1 MCDPDCSSYI
11 YNRPVPCK
19 TCYLASRHAQVFG
32 WLGLLGLFFS
42 RLRPAS
48 ALDLLRTGTRSW
60 DSNSTRMS
68 IFYHATYCHL
78 LPPMSAE
85 ETVDNGYDDV
95 WMSFCF
101 RVPGHQATR
110 LLPFVGKS
118 WSCCPTTWS
127 LLGLKMLETC
137 RVKTRKIWFPENAEK
152 FHLSFLFHLLLIL
165 IFEPEQRSV
174 FLLRLLTTVEWC
186 NAECGNLKPQ
196 TWTVGCRDKWQEA
209 IVTYC
214 TCLTWGEVCLQ
225 YDLHRFND
233 MMLIFLDMPEKI

>member
-11 YNRPVPCK
+11 YNRPVKCK

-32 WLGLLGLFFS
+32 WLGLLGFFFS

-68 IFYHATYCHL
+68 IFYHATYCH
-78 LPPMSAE
+78 P
-85 ETVDNGYDDV
+85 
-95 WMSFCF
+95 W
-101 RVPGHQATR
+101 VPKKQLTTDMMMFEYLFVSESQATR
-110 LLPFVGKS
+110 LLPFAGKS

-127 LLGLKMLETC
+127 LLGLKMLERC

-165 IFEPEQRSV
+165 IF
-174 FLLRLLTTVEWC
+174 
-186 NAECGNLKPQ
+186 
-196 TWTVGCRDKWQEA
+196 
-209 IVTYC
+209 
-214 TCLTWGEVCLQ
+214 
-225 YDLHRFND
+225 
-233 MMLIFLDMPEKI
+233 